1 MKFVT
6 PEIEVLRFSTED
18 VIATSGAPIV
28 TKLFYM
34 PTDQFQGGL
43 SGSDYV
49 QFEGVMGAYDSA
61 AGGYRI
67 TDVYSPALADTD
79 EVNGLMSG
87 GTLYI
92 PELGITIPST
102 ALAPIAQQAYN
113 AYSYNGGYY
122 TNGVTYYDMYWT
134 N

>member
-1 MKFVT
+1 MKFVN
-6 PEIEVLRFSTED
+6 PEIEIVRFSSED
-18 VIATSGAPIV
+18 VIATSGAPIS
-28 TKLFYM
+28 TKLFYI
-34 PTDQFQGGL
+34 PTTDYMGDL

-49 QFEGVMGAYDSA
+49 QFEGVMGGYDSA

-102 ALAPIAQQAYN
+102 VMAPIAQQAYN
-113 AYSYNGGYY
+113 AYSYNGEYY
-122 TNGVTYYDMYWT
+122 TNGLTYYDMYWS